1 MEGLRQCRRGPHS
14 TLSAAHCCE
23 LVLEGITVGS
33 GWLEGRDMLLRVT
46 SPGVV
51 TLRCAGSGVDLR
63 LSLSPGEQSP
73 EAEVRHRTLSKQAA
87 PQSQEEG
94 VLRFPC
100 SGDQQGSDGK
110 KEGV

>member
-1 MEGLRQCRRGPHS
+1 MEGLRQHGCGPDS
-14 TLSAAHCCE
+14 TLSVARCCE

-33 GWLEGRDMLLRVT
+33 GWLEGQDLKPRIT

-51 TLRCAGSGVDLR
+51 SLRCAGSGVGLR

-73 EAEVRHRTLSKQAA
+73 EAEVRHRTLPEQAA

-94 VLRFPC
+94 VL
-100 SGDQQGSDGK
+100 
-110 KEGV
+110 